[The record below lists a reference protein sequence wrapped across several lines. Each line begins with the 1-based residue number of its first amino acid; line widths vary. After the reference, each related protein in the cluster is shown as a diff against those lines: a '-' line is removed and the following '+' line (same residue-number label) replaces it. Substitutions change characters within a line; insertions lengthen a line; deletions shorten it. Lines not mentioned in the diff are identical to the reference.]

1 MALLTTLEGED
12 QATGITVEDLF
23 NVNDYMGVRIFGVDA
38 WNKVKQAAAI
48 IAQKAANSPYLFYL
62 RAQGSANSVP
72 GQYSQLGRDLWGYND
87 RAGVELMGAATWGA
101 VKNQFDE
108 LLGWNPIT
116 TLKKAISAPM
126 KIGEWIGRGIEYTN
140 IPIIKDVGTILKTTS
155 QYGQTGATIAMTPTE
170 RAVSAAQGYGY
181 KTQDEIDREKEKQ
194 KAAQRE
200 QALKDASR
208 RASESAARAEA
219 ARGEYEKAQ
228 AELEAQTQA
237 IQQMA
242 QQTGLTTAAEA
253 QASSN
258 FKTAVLV
265 GSGLVAVWI
274 MTRNKRAV

>member
-12 QATGITVEDLF
+12 QAAGITVEDLF

-62 RAQGSANSVP
+62 RSQGSANSVP

-87 RAGVELMGAATWGA
+87 RDGVELMGAATWGA

-108 LLGWNPIT
+108 LLGVNWFNPMT
-116 TLKKAISAPM
+116 YVTAPVRFGKWVADKM
-126 KIGEWIGRGIEYTN
+126 VSTD
-140 IPIIKDVGTILKTTS
+140 IPVIKDVGNVLQATTKVAL
-155 QYGQTGATIAMTPTE
+155 TATDPSE
-170 RAVSAAQGYGY
+170 RLYNVIEGKGYY
-181 KTQDEIDREKEKQ
+181 TQDEIDEATKRE

-200 QALKDASR
+200 QMLKDASK
-208 RASESAARAEA
+208 RASESAAKAEA

-228 AELEAQTQA
+228 AELKAQQA
-237 IQQMA
+237 ALEQMA

-253 QASSN
+253 QASLTM
-258 FKTAVLV
+258 KTAVIVV
-265 GSGLVAVWI
+265 GGVAAVWLL
-274 MTRNKRAV
+274 TRNKKAA

>member
-72 GQYSQLGRDLWGYND
+72 GQYSQIGRDLWGYND

-101 VKNQFDE
+101 MKNQFDE
-108 LLGWNPIT
+108 LLGWNPISAIKT
-116 TLKKAISAPM
+116 AISAPM
-126 KIGEWIGRGIEYTN
+126 KVGEWIGRGIEYTN
-140 IPIIKDVGTILKTTS
+140 IPIIKDIGTVLKTTS
-155 QYGQTGATIAMTPTE
+155 KYGQTGATIALTPTE
-170 RAVSAAQGYGY
+170 RAFSAAQGYGY
-181 KTQDEIDREKEKQ
+181 KTQEEIDREKEKE

-208 RASESAARAEA
+208 RASESAAKAEA

-228 AELEAQTQA
+228 AELKAQQA
-237 IQQMA
+237 ALEQMA

-253 QASSN
+253 QASATM
-258 FKTAVLV
+258 KTAVIV
-265 GSGLVAVWI
+265 AGGVVAVWLL
-274 MTRNKRAV
+274 TRNKKAA

>member
-12 QATGITVEDLF
+12 QAAGITVEDLF
-23 NVNDYMGVRIFGVDA
+23 NVNDYMGVRMFGVDA

-87 RAGVELMGAATWGA
+87 RAGVELLGAATWGA

-108 LLGWNPIT
+108 LLGVNWLNPMT
-116 TLKKAISAPM
+116 YVTAPV
-126 KIGEWIGRGIEYTN
+126 KVGKWVADKLVETD
-140 IPIIKDVGTILKTTS
+140 IPVVKDVGGVLQATTRAALS
-155 QYGQTGATIAMTPTE
+155 VTDPSE
-170 RAVSAAQGYGY
+170 RLYNVIEGKGYY
-181 KTQDEIDREKEKQ
+181 TQAEIDEATKRE

-200 QALKDASR
+200 QMLKDASK
-208 RASESAARAEA
+208 RASESAAKAEA

-228 AELEAQTQA
+228 ADLKAQQAALE
-237 IQQMA
+237 QMA

-253 QASSN
+253 QASATM
-258 FKTAVLV
+258 KTAVIV
-265 GSGLVAVWI
+265 AGGVVAVWLL
-274 MTRNKRAV
+274 TRNKKAA